1 VLRCALGPTTSMR
14 LWAIIERLILKRASK
29 PSVLDKGLKFDA
41 AVVETKAALALLHEA
56 SMALLCGLCAIG
68 CGDTQ
73 PPRPTFRSRFDP
85 SRICFVPSNRR
96 PAAGTSRIAV
106 LRHPITSALIL
117 VILDCPKWRRGI
129 AAKPGTIFP
138 VRSTYG
144 LRGPSAAPLTD
155 VFSIR
160 LSFPTVGFP
169 QIARRTGPPT
179 ASS

>member
-1 VLRCALGPTTSMR
+1 MLGVHSRCGLHTRAATNSWHAYPKASDISSPPCLLRLLPAG
-14 LWAIIERLILKRASK
+14 A
-29 PSVLDKGLKFDA
+29 DA
-41 AVVETKAALALLHEA
+41 GWDLHPLENAALHGAR
-56 SMALLCGLCAIG
+56 
-68 CGDTQ
+68 DTQ
-73 PPRPTFRSRFDP
+73 PPIPTFRSRFDP

-106 LRHPITSALIL
+106 LRNLITSALIL

-129 AAKPGTIFP
+129 AARPGTISP
-138 VRSTYG
+138 VRSTCNG
-144 LRGPSAAPLTD
+144 LRRPSAAPLTD